1 MIQNIFQSFASLY
14 SLVKMSGIFSATE
27 EILNET
33 LHGFHHLLGVPLGQ
47 NGPID
52 GKGMPYRPQPT
63 WISTKLIF
71 RTFATNPLFCLL
83 YPMSAFIGIY
93 PKRQILT
100 SDGVLVHV
108 DPEVEVPQEHGHLY
122 PSREELLQHSD
133 ILLEGLKCVA
143 SYGAVLGHL
152 VGDGV
157 DDSLIQ
163 VRSKHSPVDKLPPC

>member
-1 MIQNIFQSFASLY
+1 MKLCMDFITSLGSPSAKMAQLMVRACHTDRNPHGYPPNLSSEPLQPIHSF
-14 SLVKMSGIFSATE
+14 VCF
-27 EILNET
+27 
-33 LHGFHHLLGVPLGQ
+33 
-47 NGPID
+47 
-52 GKGMPYRPQPT
+52 
-63 WISTKLIF
+63 
-71 RTFATNPLFCLL
+71 
-83 YPMSAFIGIY
+83 YPMSALIGIY
-93 PKRQILT
+93 PKRQILP

-133 ILLEGLKCVA
+133 VLLEGLRRVA

-163 VRSKHSPVDKLPPC
+163 VRSKHSPVDKLAPC